1 MRNQTRIGISSLIF
15 NLDKNTMEEEVLSI
29 NKDELKNLSAE
40 ELVDLKIELDDIL
53 REIDN
58 LIAECDE
65 VL

>member
-1 MRNQTRIGISSLIF
+1 
-15 NLDKNTMEEEVLSI
+15 MEEEVLSI

-58 LIAECDE
+58 LIAECDV
-65 VL
+65 VLYKKVVSP

>member
-1 MRNQTRIGISSLIF
+1 MKGGNLNLIF
-15 NLDKNTMEEEVLSI
+15 NLDENTMEEEVLSI

>member
-1 MRNQTRIGISSLIF
+1 MNLIF
-15 NLDKNTMEEEVLSI
+15 NLDENTMEEEVLSI

>member
-1 MRNQTRIGISSLIF
+1 
-15 NLDKNTMEEEVLSI
+15 MEEEVLSI
-29 NKDELKNLSAE
+29 NKEDLKKLSVE

-65 VL
+65 LL

>member
-1 MRNQTRIGISSLIF
+1 
-15 NLDKNTMEEEVLSI
+15 MEEEVLSI

-40 ELVDLKIELDDIL
+40 ELVDLKIGLDDIL